1 VRASKAGSSTPTT
14 TPGTFFLGFAGS
26 HIRGRNIIT
35 GVPLLKIPPGQ
46 YATTVGARFLDRKV
60 TVAVRWLAVNAKLRE
75 DIPNSTALS
84 GNPDLPASSCYN
96 LVNLY
101 AGYQPTPDI
110 TAALSVENLFNV
122 QYAPYMNAYA
132 SGNGV
137 LPFPSPGVAVKG
149 SLAVRLGGGDTPS
162 KVVLITK

>member
-1 VRASKAGSSTPTT
+1 MK
-14 TPGTFFLGFAGS
+14 
-26 HIRGRNIIT
+26 
-35 GVPLLKIPPGQ
+35 
-46 YATTVGARFLDRKV
+46 
-60 TVAVRWLAVNAKLRE
+60 KLRE

-84 GNPDLPASSCYN
+84 GNPDLPATSSYN

-110 TAALSVENLFNV
+110 TWALSVENLLNV

-132 SGNGV
+132 SGNSV
-137 LPFPSPGVAVKG
+137 LPFPSPGTTVKG

-162 KVVLITK
+162 KVALLTK